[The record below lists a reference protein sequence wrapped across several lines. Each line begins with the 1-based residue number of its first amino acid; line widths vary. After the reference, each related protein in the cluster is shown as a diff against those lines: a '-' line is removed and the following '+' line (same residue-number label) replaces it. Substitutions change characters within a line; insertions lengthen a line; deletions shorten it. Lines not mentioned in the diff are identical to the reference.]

1 MALQKPVINSNIGW
15 SQELIEDGVSG
26 YLIHPENHS
35 LYAQRIK
42 ALFDDTALAT
52 NMGKAAR
59 VRVEQ
64 YFDIEKIAQQN
75 IDFYQRMVSRF

>member
-1 MALQKPVINSNIGW
+1 
-15 SQELIEDGVSG
+15 
-26 YLIHPENHS
+26 

-52 NMGKAAR
+52 AMGTAAR